1 MLVLDLR
8 TQRWHTA
15 PGPAPREHLAAT
27 ALGGVVYAVGGRLAG
42 DDTNL
47 ALLEGFAGGHW
58 SPLPPIPAPRGG
70 TGVAPLAGRLV
81 SIGGEEPAGTIASVY
96 AFDPRTRT
104 WAQLPDLPTPR
115 HGLGVVALGGRV
127 WAIAWRTRARSHRH
141 RRGRVPRSL
150 DVLTARRA
158 ALHRSTPGRTWRA
171 GNSGGAP
178 LEREADAAV
187 DLQGMR
193 GHLAAG
199 AAGPR
204 KRICGESAVGV
215 GGGPR
220 AQTEA
225 VTDQC
230 RVGEPGL
237 DRRGASRAAL
247 RIAPG
252 CGRDRPP

>member
-1 MLVLDLR
+1 MIGGRGPTDLARRMLVLDLR

-104 WAQLPDLPTPR
+104 WAHSFPIFPPPATGSASSPSAAVSGR
-115 HGLGVVALGGRV
+115 SVVDPSPV
-127 WAIAWRTRARSHRH
+127 SPSPARSSPSEP
-141 RRGRVPRSL
+141 RRPHGAARSTASVHTWTDL
-150 DVLTARRA
+150 ARR
-158 ALHRSTPGRTWRA
+158 
-171 GNSGGAP
+171 
-178 LEREADAAV
+178 
-187 DLQGMR
+187 
-193 GHLAAG
+193 
-199 AAGPR
+199 
-204 KRICGESAVGV
+204 
-215 GGGPR
+215 
-220 AQTEA
+220 
-225 VTDQC
+225 
-230 RVGEPGL
+230 
-237 DRRGASRAAL
+237 
-247 RIAPG
+247 
-252 CGRDRPP
+252 